1 MFAAAVYTAVIT
13 NTANER
19 EKDKEERAAS
29 SEWNFSLSL
38 SLLHFL
44 PPRLGLPVDEDEED
58 DDDEEEDGA
67 LDLLDLDLED
77 DEAAGGGAASTRWAG
92 VSSTLVM
99 TASKRQACVTMP
111 PSPATP
117 PAAAARQPSAVAPSF
132 AAMASAQDTTSR
144 LFLAEAASRE
154 RFVTHLP
161 PVMIHYVL
169 LSTKAEMRQGREP
182 KGHGENV
189 TVVVIRPC

>member
-58 DDDEEEDGA
+58 DDDEEEDDA

-77 DEAAGGGAASTRWAG
+77 DEAAAGGEVRALGSFEQYRREVVARARK
-92 VSSTLVM
+92 SS
-99 TASKRQACVTMP
+99 
-111 PSPATP
+111 
-117 PAAAARQPSAVAPSF
+117 
-132 AAMASAQDTTSR
+132 
-144 LFLAEAASRE
+144 
-154 RFVTHLP
+154 
-161 PVMIHYVL
+161 
-169 LSTKAEMRQGREP
+169 
-182 KGHGENV
+182 
-189 TVVVIRPC
+189 